1 MGRAIARGTTH
12 TRMRFLNVN
21 AAIRGL
27 ILLGLVLAAIGGGM
41 FFTLNAHATT
51 GTTCTWGASSI
62 TAYVDAQGVYHESQ
76 PVTTGCDAP

>member
-1 MGRAIARGTTH
+1 MHRAIARATTH
-12 TRMRFLNVN
+12 IRVRFLNVN

-41 FFTLNAHATT
+41 FFTLNAKATAP
-51 GTTCTWGASSI
+51 TCTWGASSM